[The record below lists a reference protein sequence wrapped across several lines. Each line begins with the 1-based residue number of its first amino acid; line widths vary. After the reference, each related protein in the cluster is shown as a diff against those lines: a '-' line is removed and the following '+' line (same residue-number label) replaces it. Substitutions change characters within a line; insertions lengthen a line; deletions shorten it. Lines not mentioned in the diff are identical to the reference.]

1 MLIGI
6 SILEIPN
13 INNIMIIIIILYGQA
28 SASAHT
34 LAHVN
39 EHKKLNII
47 LIDKLF

>member
-13 INNIMIIIIILYGQA
+13 INNIIIIIILYGQA